1 MRKQLA
7 LIVFLMTNFL
17 CAQNTD
23 LAITVEAK
31 NNNNIQVS
39 QVHIYESF
47 YYLVTI
53 TNSGSAVTNATFSQ
67 TINSSVSVI
76 DYQSQNALGGAANA
90 TDLSFSGNTL
100 TGTLPNMP
108 TAASV
113 QIRLNVYAPT
123 NPGGISTTTTVTP
136 PDGTTDTNPGSNQS
150 IISTNVYEV
159 PIDFSI
165 VHSQTSPPEGTG
177 ISAWGNSVT
186 YQFTITNE
194 NDFTFPIDEFST
206 RLYLASDP
214 IYGSTLAELNSISC
228 IGTTG
233 GLSCPDLPDVSGE
246 ITNITG
252 DAVMYNY
259 IGELVFPAGATIS
272 FQLTYTYTEGNC
284 TQYEDAEDV
293 AVNSIIDVNTP
304 NNTYQTFSSN
314 SVTTDLLGVT
324 YCPCTDVEIENTI
337 IAGLTGGALASW
349 DDTITIETTVTNN
362 GPEDTSVSA
371 RLQNLLAGYVDW
383 NIISVSCDATG
394 NIDCSSIVYNY
405 GSNGQIWITDYFD
418 MAVGESITFETVVE
432 FYPPD
437 CATSNPIMASINA
450 MATVS
455 TIDCEPANNQES
467 ITFILPDT
475 DICENAD
482 ISVTKTQTAPVL
494 PVGGS
499 ASTPTPWEEVT
510 YEIVIEN
517 ITNADTY
524 FEFKEYFNFVTPAVT
539 PQYTGTL
546 ISVDC
551 IGTTGDAECQP
562 ITNAYIGVENDSV
575 GDLFFEI
582 TPEEN
587 WFLPGNSSI
596 TLEMV
601 IEWVP
606 NCDITAIPVATK
618 SLLSALDPVVDG
630 NSANN
635 SDITITY
642 FTPCVDLIVQTYPSS
657 PTVSVDS
664 NFNWVVDISNS
675 SNSST
680 AIDATFSTLLN
691 SAMIINGTPT
701 CSVTQG
707 NATCATAI
715 TINGNEISGTI
726 PMIEP
731 GASIQIIVPTLSPD
745 YGGSFDNTAEAFPDI
760 FNNGEITPDTN
771 ISISSVQVL
780 APKLEKSFVPEE
792 IQTGQSSTLTF
803 TIQNI
808 TGNPEQFNI
817 SFTDN
822 LPNDVTLID
831 APQWVNANNATADF
845 TGDYGDNFVG
855 VTNLYMPE
863 GTETCSFAVNVT
875 SMNSDFYI
883 NLDSNFGDRY
893 NIETTNTYAT
903 LTVTENPDTELD
915 LAISKAVNTEHPQVG
930 EIVTFTITVENLSNV
945 FASAIEIS
953 EMLPAGY
960 EFVSYTATSGSYD
973 EAYWTI
979 PILYANESATL
990 TIMAMVTDIEDYLN
1004 TASITALNEV
1014 DMNATNNTAQ
1024 ASVSPL
1030 CFDIYNGVSPDGDL
1044 RNDTFVI
1051 ECIDYY
1057 TGNNLKIY
1065 NRYGLLVFEQD
1076 DYDNTWSGL
1085 PNRGPLK
1092 NANQLLPVGTYYYI
1106 VTVPDNP
1113 TLTGWLYLNY

>member
-1 MRKQLA
+1 MITQL
-7 LIVFLMTNFL
+7 I

-23 LAITVEAK
+23 LAIAVEARNS
-31 NNNNIQVS
+31 NNQQTS

-53 TNSGSAVTNATFSQ
+53 TNAGNTVTNATFSQ
-67 TINSSVSVI
+67 TINNTVEVI
-76 DYQSQNALGGAANA
+76 NYQSQNAVGGATAA
-90 TDLSFSGNTL
+90 TNLNFSGSTL
-100 TGTLPNMP
+100 TGTLPSMP
-108 TAASV
+108 SGASV
-113 QIRLNVYAPT
+113 QIRVNAYAPL
-123 NPGGISTTTTVTP
+123 NPGGINTTTNVTP
-136 PDGTTDTNPGSNQS
+136 PDGITDINPGSNQS
-150 IISTNVYEV
+150 IISTNVYEL

-165 VHSQTSPPEGTG
+165 VHTQTSPTQGTG
-177 ISAWGNSVT
+177 INAWGNSVT
-186 YQFTITNE
+186 YQFTITNN
-194 NDFTFPIDEFST
+194 NDFDFPITGFST
-206 RLYLASDP
+206 LLYL
-214 IYGSTLAELNSISC
+214 GSNPANGNFNAQLTDFSC
-228 IGTTG
+228 IGSTG
-233 GLSCPDLPDVSGE
+233 GMNCPE
-246 ITNITG
+246 IGSINSQVTNITSSSLSSTSI
-252 DAVMYNY
+252 MFNNNENT
-259 IGELVFPAGATIS
+259 IFPAGASVS
-272 FQLTYTYTEGNC
+272 FQFTYTYTEGDC
-284 TQYEDAEDV
+284 TAIQEAINLE
-293 AVNSIIDVNTP
+293 ANSIIELSTANLA
-304 NNTYQTFSSN
+304 YQYFYSN
-314 SVTTDLLGVT
+314 IVETTLLPVT
-324 YCPCTDVEIENTI
+324 YCPCTDVEIATEITDGLNMNT
-337 IAGLTGGALASW
+337 LESW
-349 DDTITIETTVTNN
+349 DDLVTIETTVTNN
-362 GPEDTSVSA
+362 GPEDASTNILV
-371 RLQNLLAGYVDW
+371 QNLLAGYVDW
-383 NIISVSCDATG
+383 DIISITCTNTTGDLNCSDVSY
-394 NIDCSSIVYNY
+394 SY
-405 GSNGQIWITDYFD
+405 GSGGQLWTSDYFD
-418 MAVGESITFETVVE
+418 IAVGESITFETVVQY
-432 FYPPD
+432 FPPD
-437 CATSNPIMASINA
+437 CANTNPIMANINSVA
-450 MATVS
+450 AIT
-455 TIDCEPANNQES
+455 TIDCLLGNNQDS
-467 ITFILPDT
+467 DHLFLPEAT
-475 DICENAD
+475 LCENAD
-482 ISVTKTQTAPVL
+482 ISVTKTQTYPVL

-499 ASTPTPWEEVT
+499 NNSPTPWEQVT

-517 ITNADTY
+517 NVDVDTY
-524 FEFKEYFNFVTPAVT
+524 FDFKEYYNFVTPANA

-546 ISVDC
+546 IALDC
-551 IGTTGDAECQP
+551 LGTTGDAECQP
-562 ITNAYIGVENDSV
+562 ITNAYIGVENNSV

-587 WFLPGNSSI
+587 WLLPGNSSI

-606 NCDITAIPVATK
+606 SCDVEPIPVATK
-618 SLLSALDPVVDG
+618 SLLSTVDPVVDG
-630 NSANN
+630 DEGNN
-635 SDITITY
+635 SVTTITY

-664 NFNWVVDISNS
+664 NFNWIVDISNS

-680 AIDATFSTLLN
+680 AIDATFSSLLN

-701 CSVTQG
+701 CNVAQG
-707 NATCATAI
+707 NATCSSDI

-731 GASIQIIVPTLSPD
+731 GASIQIIVPTLSPN

-760 FNNGEITPDTN
+760 FNNGEITPETN
-771 ISISSVQVL
+771 MSISSVQVL
-780 APKLEKSFVPEE
+780 APKLQKSFVPEE

-822 LPNDVTLID
+822 LPNGVTLIS

-845 TGDYGDNFVG
+845 IGDYGDNFVG

-883 NLDSNFGDRY
+883 NLDSNFSDRY

-903 LTVTENPDTELD
+903 LTVTENPDTDLD
-915 LAISKAVNTEHPQVG
+915 LAISKTVDIEHPQVG
-930 EIVTFTITVENLSNV
+930 QVVTFTIILENLSNMY
-945 FASAIEIS
+945 ASAIEIS
-953 EMLPAGY
+953 EMLPTGY

-973 EAYWTI
+973 EAYWSI

-990 TIMAMVTDIEDYLN
+990 TIMATVTDVEDYLN
-1004 TASITALNEV
+1004 TATITALNEV
-1014 DMNATNNTAQ
+1014 DINAANNTAQ

-1030 CFDIYNGVSPDGDL
+1030 CFDVYNGVSPDGDS

-1057 TGNNLKIY
+1057 TGNNLKIF

-1092 NANQLLPVGTYYYI
+1092 NANQLLPVGTYYYV